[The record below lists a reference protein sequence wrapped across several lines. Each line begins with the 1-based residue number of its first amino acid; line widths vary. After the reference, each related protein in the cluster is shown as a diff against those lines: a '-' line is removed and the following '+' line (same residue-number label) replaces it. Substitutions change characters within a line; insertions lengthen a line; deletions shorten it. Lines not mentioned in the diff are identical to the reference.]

1 MTKKEKLQGEIK
13 ESAQKIWLAGLGAL
27 AIAEEEG
34 SKIFRNLVE
43 KGEKFESAA
52 RVRVSDL
59 KGKVEEGKEKVE
71 GQFDKMEEMVNHSI
85 ASFLGKMG
93 VPTREEITQLSS
105 KVEELMGLI
114 QKLKAE
120 EQDAPAAKETKE
132 SKARNRKVEAAD

>member
-1 MTKKEKLQGEIK
+1 MSKKEKLQGEIK

-43 KGEKFESAA
+43 KGEKFESVA
-52 RVRVSDL
+52 RERVSDL
-59 KGKVEEGKEKVE
+59 KGKVDEGKEKVE
-71 GQFDKMEEMVNHSI
+71 SQFDKIEEMVNHNM

-93 VPTREEITQLSS
+93 VPTREEINQLSS

-120 EQDAPAAKETKE
+120 ESTAPAVKETKE
-132 SKARNRKVEAAD
+132 SKGRNRKVEEAE